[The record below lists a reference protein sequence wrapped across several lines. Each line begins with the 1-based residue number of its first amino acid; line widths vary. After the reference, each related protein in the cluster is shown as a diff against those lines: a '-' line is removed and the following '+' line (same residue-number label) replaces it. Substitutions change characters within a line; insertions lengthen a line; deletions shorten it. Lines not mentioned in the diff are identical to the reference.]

1 MQRILECLAE
11 WGGVEKK
18 WKHTINLVASGK
30 NGKTAEKKTLY
41 GTQGTLDLW
50 ILGLNEAKDTR
61 VKLVK
66 IDKEKFL

>member
-1 MQRILECLAE
+1 M
-11 WGGVEKK
+11 EKK